1 LVRCIGRRI
10 ITKILCAIAGKN
22 GKRKVFKEKYMD
34 VGFLG
39 QIGLGACLGIAASG
53 SAAGAGIA
61 GIAAIGAWKKCL
73 MQNKPLPFVLVAFAG
88 APLTQTIYG
97 FILMQ
102 TLFNTQNLNASQ
114 ILGIGIFAG
123 LGVGSSAVA
132 QGSAGA
138 SACDAYAET
147 GQGFGN
153 YMLILGLC
161 ETVALFVMV
170 FSMLM
175 S

>member
-1 LVRCIGRRI
+1 MD
-10 ITKILCAIAGKN
+10 AGLL
-22 GKRKVFKEKYMD
+22 R
-34 VGFLG
+34 
-39 QIGLGACLGIAASG
+39 QIPLGACLGIAAIG
-53 SAAGAGIA
+53 SAVGAGIA
-61 GIAAIGAWKKCL
+61 GMAAIGSWKKCL
-73 MQNKPLPFVLVAFAG
+73 MQNKPLPFVLSAFAG

-102 TLFNTQNLNASQ
+102 TLFNTQNLNVSEV
-114 ILGIGIFAG
+114 LGIGLFGGFGIA
-123 LGVGSSAVA
+123 VSAIA
-132 QGSAGA
+132 QGSAA
-138 SACDAYAET
+138 AAACDAYAET

-175 S
+175 A

>member
-1 LVRCIGRRI
+1 
-10 ITKILCAIAGKN
+10 
-22 GKRKVFKEKYMD
+22 MD
-34 VGFLG
+34 SGFFG
-39 QIGLGACLGIAASG
+39 QIGIGACLGIAAIG
-53 SAAGAGIA
+53 SATGAGMA
-61 GIAAIGAWKKCL
+61 GRAAISAWKKCL

-102 TLFNTQNLNASQ
+102 TLFNTQNLNVSQ
-114 ILGIGIFAG
+114 VLGFGLFSGIGMGI
-123 LGVGSSAVA
+123 SAMA
-132 QGSAGA
+132 QGAAAGA
-138 SACDAYAET
+138 ACDAYTET

-170 FSMLM
+170 FSMLIA
-175 S
+175 

>member
-1 LVRCIGRRI
+1 M
-10 ITKILCAIAGKN
+10 A
-22 GKRKVFKEKYMD
+22 KEKYLKENYMD
-34 VGFLG
+34 AGFFG
-39 QIGLGACLGIAASG
+39 QIGLGACLGLAAIG
-53 SAAGAGIA
+53 SAVGAGIA
-61 GIAAIGAWKKCL
+61 GGAAIGAWKKCL
-73 MQNKPLPFVLVAFAG
+73 VRNKPLPFILVAFAG

-102 TLFNTQNLNASQ
+102 ALFATRDLNVSQ
-114 ILGIGIFAG
+114 ILGIGLFAG
-123 LGVGSSAVA
+123 LGIGFSAFA
-132 QGSAGA
+132 QGAAGGA
-138 SACDAYAET
+138 ACDAYVET

-175 S
+175 A

>member
-1 LVRCIGRRI
+1 MPETIFLWNGRVI
-10 ITKILCAIAGKN
+10 HTNLLQL
-22 GKRKVFKEKYMD
+22 GKRKILKEKYMD
-34 VGFLG
+34 AGLLG
-39 QIGLGACLGIAASG
+39 QIGLGACLGLSALG
-53 SAAGAGIA
+53 SSAGAGIA
-61 GIAAIGAWKKCL
+61 GMAAIGSWKKCL
-73 MQNKPLPFVLVAFAG
+73 MQNKPLPFILVAFAG

-102 TLFNTQNLNASQ
+102 TLFNTQVLSAYQ
-114 ILGIGIFAG
+114 VLGIGVFSGIGIGA
-123 LGVGSSAVA
+123 SAIA
-132 QGSAGA
+132 QGSAAA

-170 FSMLM
+170 FSMLVA
-175 S
+175 

>member
-1 LVRCIGRRI
+1 MD
-10 ITKILCAIAGKN
+10 AGL
-22 GKRKVFKEKYMD
+22 
-34 VGFLG
+34 LG
-39 QIGLGACLGIAASG
+39 QISLGACLGIAATG
-53 SAAGAGIA
+53 SAVGAGIA
-61 GIAAIGAWKKCL
+61 GMAAIGAWKKCL
-73 MQNKPLPFVLVAFAG
+73 VQNKPLPFILVAFAG

-102 TLFNTQNLNASQ
+102 TLFNTQILNAAQ
-114 ILGIGIFAG
+114 VLGIGVFAG
-123 LGVGSSAVA
+123 FAIAASAVA

-138 SACDAYAET
+138 AACDAYAET

-161 ETVALFVMV
+161 ETVALFAMV

-175 S
+175 A

>member
-1 LVRCIGRRI
+1 
-10 ITKILCAIAGKN
+10 
-22 GKRKVFKEKYMD
+22 MD
-34 VGFLG
+34 AGFLG
-39 QIGLGACLGIAASG
+39 QIGIGACLGIAAIG
-53 SAAGAGIA
+53 SATGAGIA
-61 GIAAIGAWKKCL
+61 GRAAISAWKRRL

-102 TLFNTQNLNASQ
+102 TLFNTRNLNVAQ
-114 ILGIGIFAG
+114 VLGIGLFSGIG
-123 LGVGSSAVA
+123 MGVSAMA
-132 QGSAGA
+132 QGSAAGA
-138 SACDAYAET
+138 ACDAYTET

-161 ETVALFVMV
+161 ETVALFAMV

-175 S
+175 A